1 MLRSVCSIRRF
12 SQSASAR
19 SKVFPSAQA
28 AVADIKD
35 GSVLTVGGFGLC
47 GIPEKLI
54 AALKEK
60 GTKNL
65 TCVSNN
71 AGVDDFGLGILLQ
84 TGQSVLHFYCIFIF
98 SLIHSINRSSKTND
112 FKLCW

>member
-1 MLRSVCSIRRF
+1 MLRSVCSVRRF
-12 SQSASAR
+12 SQSATAR

-84 TGQSVLHFYCIFIF
+84 TGQSVLLYQLYIHFFTY
-98 SLIHSINRSSKTND
+98 SPNQ
-112 FKLCW
+112 

>member
-1 MLRSVCSIRRF
+1 MFRSLATRRY
-12 SQSASAR
+12 SHSALAR
-19 SKVFPSAQA
+19 SKVFPSAEA

-54 AALKEK
+54 AAVKQK

-84 TGQSVLHFYCIFIF
+84 TGQF
-98 SLIHSINRSSKTND
+98 SLIHSITRYSLHQSINRSS
-112 FKLCW
+112 